1 MKEELHICICASK
14 DNFGAYSENCQGI
27 FGAGN
32 TVEDCKKDVLK
43 SIEEVKSYMPREEW
57 PALLRGEYEIVWE
70 YDVQS
75 LLCHYGVIMSLSGLE
90 RVTGIHQKQL
100 WAYMHGRSVP
110 RPKQREKIETALN
123 SFGKELSAVRVYK

>member
-43 SIEEVKSYMPREEW
+43 SIEEIKSYMPREEW
-57 PALLRGEYEIVWE
+57 PAPLRGEYEIVWE
-70 YDVQS
+70 YDVKA
-75 LLCHYGVIMSLSGLE
+75 CFAI
-90 RVTGIHQKQL
+90 
-100 WAYMHGRSVP
+100 
-110 RPKQREKIETALN
+110 TALSCHSRAWSALLEYIKN
-123 SFGKELSAVRVYK
+123 NFGRICTVEACRALSSVKR